1 MINEKEVFI
10 RLSFFFIDFAN
21 IKFLSQRFL
30 RNLEASRQVK
40 MDKIRK
46 NERRE

>member
-30 RNLEASRQVK
+30 RNLEASQVK